1 MRGRRYDTA
10 LIKFRK
16 NCNYIYESFLFS
28 SSGRPLPIKADRGGS
43 QSVCIFDTDSVG
55 RDDALPP
62 SHAPLPVT
70 SKVSLYYYNIEM
82 DARLRLGDVASN
94 VKTEGT
100 WTHVFVCIHLSI
112 PGGPAKRVRPIRDAS
127 NDSQHNRVAS
137 KSIHKQTCT
146 TQSGNKKKCCRAG
159 RPSIFFFFLFIPNPF
174 VVATSIH
181 LSLPRWRHYIKELLG
196 LSFLSL
202 GTLMEIQEG

>member
-1 MRGRRYDTA
+1 MNLFFFLHPAVLSQLRRT
-10 LIKFRK
+10 
-16 NCNYIYESFLFS
+16 
-28 SSGRPLPIKADRGGS
+28 RGGS

-196 LSFLSL
+196 PSFLSL

>member
-1 MRGRRYDTA
+1 MNLFFFLHPAVLSQLRRT
-10 LIKFRK
+10 
-16 NCNYIYESFLFS
+16 
-28 SSGRPLPIKADRGGS
+28 RGGS

-159 RPSIFFFFLFIPNPF
+159 RPSIFLFSSLSRIPLWLQHRSIYPSPGGGI
-174 VVATSIH
+174 TSKSCWASLFY
-181 LSLPRWRHYIKELLG
+181 LSG
-196 LSFLSL
+196 L
-202 GTLMEIQEG
+202 